1 MPTLE
6 ALNRLESAL
15 LALLRESAP
24 DAGQA
29 MEPVLLNLPKLAQ
42 GLKDKGFADVL
53 PQRISQ
59 LLQTLHQDGRPLPGG
74 RGSLGLRRLDRQT
87 YQVAVQREW
96 AEIEALSRL
105 RRACAEQVLMAFLAR
120 LPKGSH
126 SKDLEA
132 DLTLGQ
138 IGQALRG
145 DLAIAAELRDVPA
158 AVQTAL
164 LYLHE
169 QGVMTLAQ
177 GLSIFRAAM
186 TLRLYPEEKKRGFAG
201 HDFQPLADHYA
212 RRVSQIHV
220 MIRYAEIGL
229 GKIAEA
235 LKLVSDYFTLSW
247 EAFLARYFPQRKEM
261 LDRATT
267 EASWH
272 RISDGL
278 SPLQKRI
285 VTERRPQNRLVLAG
299 PGSGKTRLIV
309 HRVAFLVR
317 GMRERPE
324 SILVVTV

>member
-24 DAGQA
+24 DAG
-29 MEPVLLNLPKLAQ
+29 PGVLLYLSALAQ
-42 GLKDKGFADVL
+42 RLKDEDKDFADVL

-201 HDFQPLADHYA
+201 HDF
-212 RRVSQIHV
+212 
-220 MIRYAEIGL
+220 
-229 GKIAEA
+229 
-235 LKLVSDYFTLSW
+235 
-247 EAFLARYFPQRKEM
+247 
-261 LDRATT
+261 
-267 EASWH
+267 
-272 RISDGL
+272 
-278 SPLQKRI
+278 
-285 VTERRPQNRLVLAG
+285 
-299 PGSGKTRLIV
+299 
-309 HRVAFLVR
+309 
-317 GMRERPE
+317 
-324 SILVVTV
+324 